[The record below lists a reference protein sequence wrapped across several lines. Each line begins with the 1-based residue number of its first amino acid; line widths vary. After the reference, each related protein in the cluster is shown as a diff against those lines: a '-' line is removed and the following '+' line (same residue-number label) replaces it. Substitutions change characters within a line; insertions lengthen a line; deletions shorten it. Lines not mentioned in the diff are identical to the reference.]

1 MQKRKAKFRTLKE
14 DWAWVWSGGGC
25 KEGKRVMWSAIKR
38 QVVGCGIVGRKDVG
52 RSMAMRSRGRIE
64 DSILACTRSI
74 INAVHNPRN
83 SGREVRGE
91 VVE

>member
-1 MQKRKAKFRTLKE
+1 
-14 DWAWVWSGGGC
+14 
-25 KEGKRVMWSAIKR
+25 MWSAIKR

-52 RSMAMRSRGRIE
+52 RSMATRSRGRTE
-64 DSILACTRSI
+64 DSIPACTRSI